1 MFCGLFKKKQGNIR
15 GLKFFGLMEISDG
28 LFCEMTIK
36 RTKSGAVYVLG
47 EVHKYRL
54 YCDNTSDVQEC
65 KCFKI

>member
-47 EVHKYRL
+47 DVHKYRL
-54 YCDNTSDVQEC
+54 YCNNTSDVQEC
-65 KCFKI
+65 KCFRI

>member
-1 MFCGLFKKKQGNIR
+1 
-15 GLKFFGLMEISDG
+15 MEISDG

-54 YCDNTSDVQEC
+54 YCNNTSDVQEC
-65 KCFKI
+65 KCFRI